1 MDGWLAGGMARGCFK
16 DAFICA
22 EDVLIFY
29 SADLAASRN

>member
-1 MDGWLAGGMARGCFK
+1 MDGWLAGGMARGCSK